1 MKDFENLLSQIGEIH
16 LKMQVY
22 SSNAVNQALTV
33 RNWMIGFY
41 IVEFEMEGKDRAVYG
56 EGLIDQVAQR
66 LSVIKGLDRRSLFKF
81 RTFYLFYPQIGY
93 FLREKANPF
102 LPMIQEI
109 EGLEKVGTLSP
120 QSEKTLI
127 VGTLSPQFLTDL
139 MVPGEKLLSRLS
151 YSHLE
156 LLFPI
161 ADQMKRTFYEIETI
175 KGIWSVRELKRN
187 INSLLFER
195 SGLSADPGKMNM
207 VSKGNMPS
215 VPTDIIKNIYAFD
228 FLNLNGQELIEES
241 DLEQALINNLQDFIL
256 ELGHGFCFEARQKRI
271 LIGENY
277 YFIDLVFYHRVLKCH
292 VLVELK
298 IGSFEHGDLG
308 QLNTYVNF
316 FKQEMSELNDNP
328 PIGILLVAE
337 KDYALVKYATGG
349 MDQNLF
355 IQQYLIKLPSKGK
368 FENYLVN
375 ELRKLS

>member
-1 MKDFENLLSQIGEIH
+1 MKDFEGLLSQIGEIH
-16 LKMQVY
+16 LKMQSY

-41 IVEFEMEGKDRAVYG
+41 IVEFELEGKDRAVYG
-56 EGLIDQVAQR
+56 EGIIDQLAKR
-66 LSVIKGLDRRSLFKF
+66 LSTIKGLDRRSLFRF

-93 FLREKANPF
+93 ILKEKTTPF
-102 LPMIQEI
+102 LPMIQQI
-109 EGLEKVGTLSP
+109 DGIEKVGTLSP
-120 QSEKTLI
+120 QLNSSHI
-127 VGTLSPQFLTDL
+127 VGIASPQFRSEL
-139 MVPGEKLLSRLS
+139 MVPAEKLLTKLS

-156 LLFPI
+156 LLLPI
-161 ADQMKRTFYEIETI
+161 SDQMKRTFYEIETI

-195 SGLSADPGKMNM
+195 SGLSADPSKMNK
-207 VSKGNMPS
+207 VSLGNLPS
-215 VPTDIIKNIYAFD
+215 IPTDIIKNIYAFD
-228 FLNLNGQELIEES
+228 FLNLNGQQLIEES
-241 DLEQALINNLQDFIL
+241 DLEQALINHLQAFIL

-271 LIGENY
+271 LIGEIY

-316 FKQEMSELNDNP
+316 FKGEMGEPNDNP

-337 KDYALVKYATGG
+337 KDHALVKYATGG

-355 IQQYLIKLPSKGK
+355 IQQYLIKLPSKEK
-368 FENYLVN
+368 FEKYLVS
-375 ELRKLS
+375 ELNKLT

>member
-16 LKMQVY
+16 LQMQSY
-22 SSNAVNQALTV
+22 ASNSVNQALTV
-33 RNWMIGFY
+33 RNWIIGFY
-41 IVEFEMEGKDRAVYG
+41 IVEFELEGKDRAVYG
-56 EGLIDQVAQR
+56 EGLIDQIVKR
-66 LSVIKGLDRRSLFKF
+66 ISSIKGLDRRSLFRF
-81 RTFYLFYPQIGY
+81 RTFYLYYPQVGY
-93 FLREKANPF
+93 FLKEKANPF
-102 LPMIQEI
+102 LPVIQQI

-120 QSEKTLI
+120 QLNSSQI
-127 VGTLSPQFLTDL
+127 VGTLSPQFQSDL
-139 MVPGEKLLSRLS
+139 LFPGGKLLSKLS

-156 LLFPI
+156 LLLPI
-161 ADQMKRTFYEIETI
+161 TDQMKRTFYEIEAI
-175 KGIWSVRELKRN
+175 KGTWSVRELKRN

-195 SGLSADPGKMNM
+195 SGLASDPGKMNK
-207 VSKGNMPS
+207 VSQGNLPA

-228 FLNLNGQELIEES
+228 FLNLNGQEIIEES

-298 IGSFEHGDLG
+298 IGSFDHGDLG

-316 FKQEMSELNDNP
+316 FKQEISESSDNP

-337 KDYALVKYATGG
+337 KDNALVKYATGG
-349 MDQNLF
+349 MDPNLF
-355 IQQYLIKLPSKGK
+355 IQQYLINLPTKEK
-368 FENYLVN
+368 FQNYLIR
-375 ELRKLS
+375 ELSKLS

>member
-1 MKDFENLLSQIGEIH
+1 MKDFESLLAQISELH
-16 LKMQVY
+16 LRLQTY

-33 RNWMIGFY
+33 RNWIIGFY
-41 IVEFEMEGKDRAVYG
+41 IVEFELEGKDRAIYG
-56 EGLIDQVAQR
+56 EKIIDRLAQR

-81 RTFYLFYPQIGY
+81 RTFYLYYPQIGF
-93 FLREKANPF
+93 FLKGQGNPF
-102 LPMIQEI
+102 LAIMQQI

-120 QSEKTLI
+120 QSEKDLI
-127 VGTLSPQFLTDL
+127 VGAASPQFKTEL
-139 MVPGEKLLSRLS
+139 MVSGEKLLTKLS

-175 KGIWSVRELKRN
+175 KGTWSVRELKRN

-195 SGLSADPGKMNM
+195 LGLARDPSQMAK
-207 VSKGNMPS
+207 VSKGNLPS

-228 FLNLNGQELIEES
+228 FLNLNGRELIEES
-241 DLEQALINNLQDFIL
+241 DLEQALVDNLQDFIL

-277 YFIDLVFYHRVLKCH
+277 YFIDLVFYNRILKCH

-308 QLNTYVNF
+308 QLNTYVNY
-316 FKQEMSELNDNP
+316 FKEEMSELNDNP
-328 PIGILLVAE
+328 PIGILMVAE
-337 KDYALVKYATGG
+337 KDHALVKYATGG

-355 IQQYLIKLPSKGK
+355 IQQYLIKLPSKEK
-368 FENYLVN
+368 FENYLIN
-375 ELRKLS
+375 RLSKLS

>member
-1 MKDFENLLSQIGEIH
+1 MKDFENLLSHIGEIH

-41 IVEFEMEGKDRAVYG
+41 IVEFELEGQDRAVYG
-56 EGLIDQVAQR
+56 EGLIDQIAQR
-66 LSVIKGLDRRSLFKF
+66 LSIIKGLDRRSLFKF

-93 FLREKANPF
+93 FLKEKANPF

-120 QSEKTLI
+120 QSEKNLI
-127 VGTLSPQFLTDL
+127 VGTVSPQFRTDL
-139 MVPGEKLLSRLS
+139 MIPGEKLLSRLS

-195 SGLSADPGKMNM
+195 SGLSADPSKMNM
-207 VSKGNMPS
+207 VSKGNMPE

-241 DLEQALINNLQDFIL
+241 ELEQALINNLQDFIL

-316 FKQEMSELNDNP
+316 FKQEMSEPNDNP

-337 KDYALVKYATGG
+337 KDHALVKYATGG

-355 IQQYLIKLPSKGK
+355 IQQYLIKLPSKEK
-368 FENYLVN
+368 FENYLIS